1 MRKQSEEQP
10 ASARPP
16 ESGHRPTGLKVLFA
30 LIVAEALLLWGV
42 VCWQIIELLTDTPAS
57 MSSAIAILVILLIAA
72 VWVTAIALN
81 VLRRRSWI
89 RGAAVTWQLVQ
100 VAVAI
105 GCFQGIYARPD
116 IGWALLIP
124 SIVVLV
130 LLFTPSV
137 LAATGAERNQG
148 PR

>member
-1 MRKQSEEQP
+1 MRKQSEGQSLP
-10 ASARPP
+10 ALPP
-16 ESGHRPTGLKVLFA
+16 ESGPRPTGLKVLFA
-30 LIVAEALLLWGV
+30 LIVAEAILLWGV
-42 VCWQIIELLTDTPAS
+42 VCWQVIELLTETPAS
-57 MSSAIAILVILLIAA
+57 VPSAIAILVILLIAA
-72 VWVTAIALN
+72 VWVSAIALN
-81 VLRRRSWI
+81 VLRHRSWI

-137 LAATGAERNQG
+137 LTATGAERTQR
-148 PR
+148 PH

>member
-1 MRKQSEEQP
+1 MRKQSEDQ
-10 ASARPP
+10 SLSVIPP
-16 ESGHRPTGLKVLFA
+16 ESGPRPTGLKVVFA
-30 LIVAEALLLWGV
+30 IIVAEALLLWGV
-42 VCWQIIELLTDTPAS
+42 VCWQVIELLTETPAS
-57 MSSAIAILVILLIAA
+57 VSSAIAILVILLIAA
-72 VWVTAIALN
+72 VWVSAIALN
-81 VLRRRSWI
+81 VLRHRSWI

-137 LAATGAERNQG
+137 LTATGAERNQH
-148 PR
+148 PH